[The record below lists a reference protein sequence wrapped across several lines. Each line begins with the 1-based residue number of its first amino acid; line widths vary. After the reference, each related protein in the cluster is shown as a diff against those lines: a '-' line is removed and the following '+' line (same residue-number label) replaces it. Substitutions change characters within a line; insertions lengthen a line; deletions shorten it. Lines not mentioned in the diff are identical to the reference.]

1 MNGLFELHLS
11 DEELHAALVRVKR
24 IFNPISGAAMP
35 WAISDVEDMDG

>member
-24 IFNPISGAAMP
+24 IFNPIPEAEMP
-35 WAISDVEDMDG
+35 WAFPEREDMDG